1 MVESGVDAGFRVT
14 AVVILYAAHYVVSV
28 RADTLLLPLN
38 QVLAGAAAIWPFL
51 CIELA
56 LDAGLALL
64 GGLCRAL
71 DLQVRN
77 SPNE

>member
-1 MVESGVDAGFRVT
+1 MPAS
-14 AVVILYAAHYVVSV
+14 
-28 RADTLLLPLN
+28 LLLPLY

-71 DLQVRN
+71 DLQARN
-77 SPNE
+77 SPNSYDEIAE